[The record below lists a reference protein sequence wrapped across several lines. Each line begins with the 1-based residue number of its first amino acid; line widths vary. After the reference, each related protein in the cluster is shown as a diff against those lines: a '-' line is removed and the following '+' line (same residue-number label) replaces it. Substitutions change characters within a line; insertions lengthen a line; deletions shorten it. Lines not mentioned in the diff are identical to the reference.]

1 MVFVERPETNPY
13 FNIAAEEYVLK
24 HFEEDVLMLWQSEPS
39 VIIGKHQNTLTQV
52 NLDFIRD
59 NQIPVIR
66 RISGGGTVF
75 HDLGNLNYTL
85 IATGT
90 NSEKLIDFRKFTDP
104 VRAFLNQLGIVSEF
118 EGKNNLSIQ
127 GRKFSGNSAH
137 VFKKR
142 VMHHGT
148 LLFETDLYQLEKSIL
163 PGKLNIKDKAVQSI
177 RATVGNIAEHL
188 PAEYSISQFR
198 DAFKNFLLGYFYIS
212 KIRSFSPADISEIEK
227 LADEKYKQWEWNY
240 GYSPAYNFQNEV
252 DGISVKLSVKNGIIN
267 GVEIDGELENKSLFE
282 KKLMGAA
289 HHRKAIAKVLVAVYP
304 KGDKILLLKL
314 FGF

>member
-1 MVFVERPETNPY
+1 MIFIERPETNPF
-13 FNIAAEEYVLK
+13 FNIAAEEFVLK

-39 VIIGKHQNTLTQV
+39 VIVGKHQNTLNEV

-59 NQIPVIR
+59 NHIPVIR

-85 IATGT
+85 ISTGS
-90 NSEKLIDFRKFTDP
+90 NRERLIDFHKFTNP
-104 VRAFLNQLGIVSEF
+104 VRAFLNTLGIHSEF

-127 GRKFSGNSAH
+127 GKKFSGNSAH

-148 LLFETDLYQLEKSIL
+148 ILFNTKLDQLEKSSL
-163 PGKLNIKDKAVQSI
+163 PDKADIQDKAVQSI

-188 PAEYSISQFR
+188 SDEYTISQFR
-198 DAFKNFLLGYFYIS
+198 SAFKNFLLDYFSITE
-212 KIRSFSPADISEIEK
+212 IRSFSPSDHSGIHK
-227 LADEKYKQWEWNY
+227 LIDEKYKGWEWNY
-240 GYSPAYNFQNEV
+240 GYSPAYTFQNEV

-267 GVEIDGELENKSLFE
+267 GVEIDGELENKSLLKE
-282 KKLMGAA
+282 KLVGTA
-289 HHRKAIAKVLVAVYP
+289 HHPKMIVEVLKSVYP
-304 KGDKILLLKL
+304 KRNSGLLLKL
-314 FGF
+314 LAL

>member
-1 MVFVERPETNPY
+1 MIFIERPETNPY

-39 VIIGKHQNTLTQV
+39 VIIGKHQNTLTEV

-59 NQIPVIR
+59 NHIPVIR

-85 IATGT
+85 ITTGT
-90 NSEKLIDFRKFTDP
+90 VQERLIDFHKFTKP
-104 VRAFLNQLGIVSEF
+104 VRVFLSAFGIHSEF

-148 LLFETDLYQLEKSIL
+148 LLFETDLDRLEKSIH
-163 PGKLNIKDKAVQSI
+163 PDKLNIKDKAVQSI

-188 PAEYSISQFR
+188 PADYSISQFR
-198 DAFKNFLLGYFYIS
+198 NAFKNFLFGYLQIS
-212 KIRSFSPADISEIEK
+212 KIRSFSPAAISEIEK
-227 LADEKYKQWEWNY
+227 LADKKYKQWEWNF
-240 GYSPAYNFQNEV
+240 GYSPAYTFQNEV
-252 DGISVKLSVKNGIIN
+252 DNISVKLFVKNGIIN
-267 GVEIDGELENKSLFE
+267 EIEIEGEIESKELLTERLK
-282 KKLMGAA
+282 GTA
-289 HHRKAIAKVLVAVYP
+289 HRLQKTIEVLAFVYP
-304 KGDKILLLKL
+304 DRDNSVLLKL
-314 FGF
+314 FGY